1 MNSGDTPTIGGTT
14 TAGIV
19 VALVLVPAAT
29 ELSAELS
36 LDLMSGA
43 TSLGLLFGVLS
54 LGVFPLGGV
63 LFGGMFEHEIE
74 VFTHTMDLSKQ
85 WIGF

>member
-1 MNSGDTPTIGGTT
+1 M
-14 TAGIV
+14 
-19 VALVLVPAAT
+19 VALVLAAPSAT
-29 ELSAELS
+29 ESTEES

-63 LFGGMFEHEIE
+63 RFGGIVHNNCYQM
-74 VFTHTMDLSKQ
+74 T
-85 WIGF
+85 